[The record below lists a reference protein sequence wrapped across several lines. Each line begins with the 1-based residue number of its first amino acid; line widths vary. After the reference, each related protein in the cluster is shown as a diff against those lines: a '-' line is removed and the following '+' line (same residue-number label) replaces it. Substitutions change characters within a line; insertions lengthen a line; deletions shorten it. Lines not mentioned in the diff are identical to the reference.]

1 MSTGTG
7 FVHSTGFAPELL
19 YPGLAELWGHEYNQ
33 AETKYSK
40 FFEMKDSTR
49 AFEKEQEITGFSL
62 AGVKDQ
68 GDSVPFGRLS
78 QGIQKEYVHLTYGL
92 GAIITR
98 EMMEDDQYG
107 FINQV
112 PRLLSEAMVRTEETV
127 ATAVLNN
134 GFDSSVTGADGQPLF
149 ATAHPFSGSGGGSWS
164 NTATI
169 AVDLTQTSLESAFL
183 QVLDLRDGNNQRL
196 NYSPKQLI
204 VSRSDYFNGQ
214 KILKTQYKTGSA
226 DNDVNIISE
235 LGLELTMSN
244 YLTDQNAWFLRNGV
258 PNGLRFY
265 RRRAAEMERDNDRV
279 GTQNLAIVTT
289 TRFSVGF
296 TDPRDVWGTAGA

>member
-1 MSTGTG
+1 MQG

-19 YPGLAELWGHEYNQ
+19 YPGLAELWGTNYKQ
-33 AETKYSK
+33 AEKKYDK
-40 FFEMKDSTR
+40 FFQMKTSDK
-49 AFEKEQEITGFSL
+49 AFEKEQEMTGFTT

-68 GDSVPFGRLS
+68 GNSVGFARLT
-78 QGIQKEYVHLTYGL
+78 QGVQKEYVHVTYGL

-127 ATAVLNN
+127 ATAKLNN
-134 GFDSSVTGADGQPLF
+134 AFDASVTGADGVALCS
-149 ATAHPFSGSGGGSWS
+149 TAHPFSGSGGGTWS
-164 NTATI
+164 NTPSV
-169 AVDLTQTSLESAFL
+169 AVDLTQTSLESAFID
-183 QVLDLRDGNNQRL
+183 VLNLRDANNQRL
-196 NYSPKQLI
+196 NYQPKQII
-204 VSRSDYFNGQ
+204 VSRGDFFNAQ

-235 LGLELTMSN
+235 LGLELVWTN
-244 YLTDQNAWFLRNGV
+244 YLTDQDAWFLRNGV
-258 PNGLRFY
+258 PNGLVFY
-265 RRRAAEMERDNDRV
+265 RRRAADMERDNDRV

-289 TRFSVGF
+289 TRFSVDH
-296 TDPRDVWGTAGA
+296 TDPRDIYGSPGA

>member
-1 MSTGTG
+1 MSTG

-33 AETKYSK
+33 AEVKYKK
-40 FFEMKDSTR
+40 FFQMKDSSK
-49 AFEKEQEITGFSL
+49 AFEKEQEITGFAT

-68 GDSVPFGRLS
+68 GDSVTFARLT
-78 QGIQKEYVHLTYGL
+78 QGVQKEYVHITYGL

-127 ATAVLNN
+127 ATAKLNN
-134 GFDSSVTGADGQPLF
+134 AFDTSITGADGKELCS
-149 ATAHPFSGSGGGSWS
+149 TTHPFSGSSGGTWS
-164 NTATI
+164 NTPTV
-169 AVDLTQTSLESAFL
+169 AVDLTQTSLESAYL
-183 QVLDLRDGNNQRL
+183 DVLNLRDGNNQRL

-204 VSRSDYFNGQ
+204 VSRGDWFNAQ
-214 KILKTQYKTGSA
+214 KILKTQYKVGSA

-235 LGLELTMSN
+235 LGLELVMTN
-244 YLTDQNAWFLRNGV
+244 YLTDQDAWFLRNGV
-258 PNGLRFY
+258 PNGLVFY

-289 TRFSVGF
+289 TRFSVDH
-296 TDPRDVWGTAGA
+296 TDPRDIWGSPGA